1 MKKTKMN
8 KKKEEKKGKIEVDRG
23 SQSGPTVAAQ
33 L

>member
-1 MKKTKMN
+1 MK
-8 KKKEEKKGKIEVDRG
+8 KKKEKKERKKGKIEVDRG